1 MNIFPLNIKNLN
13 YMSKDKKIL
22 KDINLITSEKKIT
35 IIAGNNGSGK
45 STLLKILH
53 GIIQHTSGTINWGEI
68 PAHEVRKKQ
77 SMVFQ
82 NPILLNRTTFEN
94 IMYVAKIKNIETKES
109 VDKIIKQLNLESIIN
124 IESKYLSGGEKQ
136 KVAIAM
142 SIISNP
148 KIIFL
153 DEPTSQLDPVYKNEI
168 ENIITNL
175 SEKNTKI
182 FMTSHDIAQI
192 DRIGKEIIFLDD
204 GEIIFHDKVKDFIN
218 EKGNSIIR
226 NYVNYG

>member
-13 YMSKDKKIL
+13 YISKDKKIL

-53 GIIQHTSGTINWGEI
+53 GIILHTSGTINWGET
-68 PAHEVRKKQ
+68 PVHLVRNKQ

-94 IMYVAKIKNIETKES
+94 IMYVAKRKNIETNES

-124 IESKYLSGGEKQ
+124 IESKHLSGGEKQ

-192 DRIGKEIIFLDD
+192 NRIGKEIIFLDD
-204 GEIIFHDKVKDFIN
+204 GEIIFHDKIKVFIN

>member
-1 MNIFPLNIKNLN
+1 MKL
-13 YMSKDKKIL
+13 
-22 KDINLITSEKKIT
+22 EK
-35 IIAGNNGSGK
+35 
-45 STLLKILH
+45 
-53 GIIQHTSGTINWGEI
+53 E
-68 PAHEVRKKQ
+68 Q

-94 IMYVAKIKNIETKES
+94 IMYVAKKKNIETNES

-136 KVAIAM
+136 KGCTAM

-175 SEKNTKI
+175 SENNTKI

-192 DRIGKEIIFLDD
+192 NRIGKEIIFLDD

-218 EKGNSIIR
+218 EKGNFFYYQ
-226 NYVNYG
+226 N

>member
-94 IMYVAKIKNIETKES
+94 IMYVAKIKNIETNES
-109 VDKIIKQLNLESIIN
+109 VDKIIKQLNLESIID

-182 FMTSHDIAQI
+182 YMTSHDIAQI

>member
-22 KDINLITSEKKIT
+22 KDINLNTSEKKVT

-68 PAHEVRKKQ
+68 PVHEVRKKQ

-94 IMYVAKIKNIETKES
+94 IMYVAKRKNIETNES

-175 SEKNTKI
+175 SENNTKI

-192 DRIGKEIIFLDD
+192 DRIGKEIIFLDG

>member
-13 YMSKDKKIL
+13 YFSKDKKIL
-22 KDINLITSEKKIT
+22 KDINLMTSEKKIT

-53 GIIQHTSGTINWGEI
+53 GIIQHTSGTVNWGEM
-68 PAHEVRKKQ
+68 PVHEVREKQ

-82 NPILLNRTTFEN
+82 NPILLNRTTLEN
-94 IMYVAKIKNIETKES
+94 IMYVAKKKNIEINES

-142 SIISNP
+142 SIISSP

-168 ENIITNL
+168 ENIVTNL
-175 SEKNTKI
+175 AKNNTKI
-182 FMTSHDIAQI
+182 FMTSHDVSQI
-192 DRIGKEIIFLDD
+192 NRIGEEIIFLDA
-204 GEIIFHDKVKDFIN
+204 GKIIFHDKVKDFIS
-218 EKGNSIIR
+218 EKSNSIIS

>member
-13 YMSKDKKIL
+13 YKSKDKKIL
-22 KDINLITSEKKIT
+22 KDINLVTEEKKIT

-53 GIIQHTSGTINWGEI
+53 GIIQHTSGTIHWGEI
-68 PAHEVRKKQ
+68 PVHEVRKRQ

-94 IMYVAKIKNIETKES
+94 IMYVAKRKNIESNES

-142 SIISNP
+142 AIISNP

>member
-53 GIIQHTSGTINWGEI
+53 GIIQHTSGTIKWGEI
-68 PAHEVRKKQ
+68 PVHEVRNKQ

-94 IMYVAKIKNIETKES
+94 IMYVAKRKNIETNES
-109 VDKIIKQLNLESIIN
+109 VDKIIKQLNLEGIIN

>member
-94 IMYVAKIKNIETKES
+94 IMYVAKIKNIETNES

-175 SEKNTKI
+175 SENNTKI

>member
-13 YMSKDKKIL
+13 YISKDKKIL

-53 GIIQHTSGTINWGEI
+53 GIIHHTSGTINWGEI
-68 PAHEVRKKQ
+68 PVHEVRKEQ

-94 IMYVAKIKNIETKES
+94 IMYVAKRKNIETNES

-153 DEPTSQLDPVYKNEI
+153 D
-168 ENIITNL
+168 
-175 SEKNTKI
+175 
-182 FMTSHDIAQI
+182 
-192 DRIGKEIIFLDD
+192 
-204 GEIIFHDKVKDFIN
+204 
-218 EKGNSIIR
+218 
-226 NYVNYG
+226 

>member
-68 PAHEVRKKQ
+68 PVHEVRKEQ

-94 IMYVAKIKNIETKES
+94 IMYVAKRKNIETNES

-142 SIISNP
+142 SIIGNP

-168 ENIITNL
+168 ENINKNDNKNFLSFIKPLRKIGTQSHINNEIKPANVFVKIVSIALSISLEITSYLL
-175 SEKNTKI
+175 S
-182 FMTSHDIAQI
+182 
-192 DRIGKEIIFLDD
+192 
-204 GEIIFHDKVKDFIN
+204 
-218 EKGNSIIR
+218 NSPSFK
-226 NYVNYG
+226 

>member
-68 PAHEVRKKQ
+68 PVHEVRKKQ

-94 IMYVAKIKNIETKES
+94 IMYVAKIKNIETNES
-109 VDKIIKQLNLESIIN
+109 VDKIIKQLNLESIVN

>member
-13 YMSKDKKIL
+13 YMSKGKKIL
-22 KDINLITSEKKIT
+22 KDINFITEEKKIT
-35 IIAGNNGSGK
+35 VIAGNNGSGK

-53 GIIQHTSGTINWGEI
+53 GIIHHTSGTINWGEI
-68 PAHEVRKKQ
+68 PVHEVRKEQ

-94 IMYVAKIKNIETKES
+94 IMYVAKIKNIETNES

-175 SEKNTKI
+175 SENNTKI

>member
-13 YMSKDKKIL
+13 YMSKGKKIL
-22 KDINLITSEKKIT
+22 KDINFITEEKKIT
-35 IIAGNNGSGK
+35 VIAGNNGSGK

-53 GIIQHTSGTINWGEI
+53 GIIHHTSGTINWGEI
-68 PAHEVRKKQ
+68 PVHEVRKEQ

-94 IMYVAKIKNIETKES
+94 IMYVAKRKNIETNES

-175 SEKNTKI
+175 SENNTKI

>member
-1 MNIFPLNIKNLN
+1 
-13 YMSKDKKIL
+13 
-22 KDINLITSEKKIT
+22 
-35 IIAGNNGSGK
+35 
-45 STLLKILH
+45 
-53 GIIQHTSGTINWGEI
+53 
-68 PAHEVRKKQ
+68 
-77 SMVFQ
+77 MVFQ

-94 IMYVAKIKNIETKES
+94 IMYVAKIKNIETNES

-168 ENIITNL
+168 ENIITKPFR
-175 SEKNTKI
+175 E
-182 FMTSHDIAQI
+182 
-192 DRIGKEIIFLDD
+192 
-204 GEIIFHDKVKDFIN
+204 
-218 EKGNSIIR
+218 
-226 NYVNYG
+226 

>member
-13 YMSKDKKIL
+13 YMSKGKKIL
-22 KDINLITSEKKIT
+22 KDINFITEEKKIT

-68 PAHEVRKKQ
+68 PVHEVRKKQ

-82 NPILLNRTTFEN
+82 NPVLLNRTTFEN
-94 IMYVAKIKNIETKES
+94 IMYVAKIKNIETNES

-218 EKGNSIIR
+218 EKRNSIIR

>member
-68 PAHEVRKKQ
+68 PVHEVRKKQ

-94 IMYVAKIKNIETKES
+94 IVYVAKRKNIETNES

-168 ENIITNL
+168 ENIITSL

-192 DRIGKEIIFLDD
+192 NRIGKEIIFLDD

>member
-68 PAHEVRKKQ
+68 PIHEVRKKQ

-94 IMYVAKIKNIETKES
+94 IMYVAKRKNIETNES

-168 ENIITNL
+168 ENIITTL
-175 SEKNTKI
+175 SENNTKI

>member
-1 MNIFPLNIKNLN
+1 MKIFPLNIKNLN
-13 YMSKDKKIL
+13 YMSKGKKIL
-22 KDINLITSEKKIT
+22 KDINFITEEKKIT
-35 IIAGNNGSGK
+35 VIAGNNGSGK

-53 GIIQHTSGTINWGEI
+53 GIIHHTSGTINWGEI
-68 PAHEVRKKQ
+68 PVHEVRKEQ

-94 IMYVAKIKNIETKES
+94 IMYVAKRKNIETNES

-142 SIISNP
+142 SIIGNP

-175 SEKNTKI
+175 SENNTKI

-204 GEIIFHDKVKDFIN
+204 GEIIFHDKVKDFIS
-218 EKGNSIIR
+218 EKSNSIIS

>member
-68 PAHEVRKKQ
+68 PVHEVRKKQ

-94 IMYVAKIKNIETKES
+94 IMYVAKIKNIETNES

>member
-13 YMSKDKKIL
+13 YMSKGKKIL
-22 KDINLITSEKKIT
+22 KDINFITEEKKIT
-35 IIAGNNGSGK
+35 VIAGNNGSGK

-53 GIIQHTSGTINWGEI
+53 GIIHHTSGTINWGEI
-68 PAHEVRKKQ
+68 PVHEVRKEQ

-94 IMYVAKIKNIETKES
+94 IMYVAKRKNIETNES

-175 SEKNTKI
+175 SENNTKI

-204 GEIIFHDKVKDFIN
+204 GEIIFHDRVKDFIN

>member
-13 YMSKDKKIL
+13 YMSKGKKIL
-22 KDINLITSEKKIT
+22 KDINFITEEKKIT
-35 IIAGNNGSGK
+35 VIAGNNGSGK

-68 PAHEVRKKQ
+68 PVHEVRKEQ

-94 IMYVAKIKNIETKES
+94 IMYVAKIKNIETNES
-109 VDKIIKQLNLESIIN
+109 VNKIIKQLNLESIIN

>member
-68 PAHEVRKKQ
+68 PVHEVRKKQ

-94 IMYVAKIKNIETKES
+94 IMYVAKIKNIETNES

-175 SEKNTKI
+175 SENNTKI

>member
-13 YMSKDKKIL
+13 YMSRDKKIL

-68 PAHEVRKKQ
+68 PVQEVRKKQ

-94 IMYVAKIKNIETKES
+94 IMYVAKRKNIETNES

-175 SEKNTKI
+175 SENNTKI

-192 DRIGKEIIFLDD
+192 NRIGEEIIFLDD
-204 GEIIFHDKVKDFIN
+204 GEIIFHDRVKDFMN

>member
-13 YMSKDKKIL
+13 YMSRDKKIL

-53 GIIQHTSGTINWGEI
+53 GIIHHTSGTINWGEI
-68 PAHEVRKKQ
+68 PVHEVRKEQ

-94 IMYVAKIKNIETKES
+94 IMYVAKRKNIETNES

-192 DRIGKEIIFLDD
+192 NRIGKEIIFLDD

>member
-13 YMSKDKKIL
+13 YKSKDKKIL
-22 KDINLITSEKKIT
+22 KNINLITSEKKIT

-68 PAHEVRKKQ
+68 PVHEVRKKQ

-94 IMYVAKIKNIETKES
+94 IMYVAKRKNIETNES

-175 SEKNTKI
+175 SENNTKI

-192 DRIGKEIIFLDD
+192 NRIGKEIIFLDD

-218 EKGNSIIR
+218 EEGNSIIR
-226 NYVNYG
+226 NYINYG